1 MYAFIVQFEP
11 CQVELHLG
19 SFRADTQNNAKAD
32 IGFERV
38 RSARRDFRGIFN
50 RRPLRQGVMPSN
62 KEPSTWK

>member
-11 CQVELHLG
+11 CQVESHLG
-19 SFRADTQNNAKAD
+19 SFRADTQNNAKVD

-50 RRPLRQGVMPSN
+50 RDPCG
-62 KEPSTWK
+62 KA